1 MKFLLSPRV
10 RRARLFLGDL
20 MPTFNHLFLR
30 AFALLAIVLSFA
42 AAPQIAT
49 AQTTA
54 FRQAVA
60 EGAARDDVLAEFY
73 RGREFEGIWTGTT
86 GRDRARRNALLGAF
100 ASAGDHGL
108 PAAEYDPDAL
118 MARLQAASRPAE
130 KGAMEVEMSRLFL
143 SYARDVQTGIL
154 TPRSVVSEI
163 RREVPLRSRL
173 GYLQGFAAST
183 PASYLASLPPN
194 SPEYARLLR
203 EKMSLERLL
212 AQGGW
217 GPAVPS
223 GSLTVGA
230 SGVAVVV
237 LRDRLVAMGYLER
250 SATQTYDATI
260 QAAVQR
266 FQQAHGLTEDGE
278 AGAGTLTEINVP
290 AASRLQQIIVA
301 MERERWMNRP
311 RGERHVWV
319 NLVDFSAA
327 IMDNDR
333 VTFQTRSVI
342 GATVSDRQTP
352 EFSDV
357 MEFMVINPSWYVPRS
372 IIVNEYLPALQSN
385 RNAVSHIEIT
395 DRNGRAIN
403 RSNVNFSQF
412 NSRTFPYS
420 MRQPPSRGNALGLV
434 KFIFPNQYNIYLH
447 DTPAKSLFG
456 LEVRAFSHGCIRL
469 NDPFDFAYELLA
481 AQENDPEGVFNSYLS
496 TGRETRVN
504 LDEPVPVHL
513 VYRTAFT
520 HTTGQLN
527 FRRDVYDRD
536 SRIWN
541 ALANEGVAV
550 RAIGG

>member
-1 MKFLLSPRV
+1 M
-10 RRARLFLGDL
+10 FLGDL
-20 MPTFNHLFLR
+20 MPTFNHLFLCCL
-30 AFALLAIVLSFA
+30 ALLAVVLAFAVTPQA
-42 AAPQIAT
+42 AA

-73 RGREFEGIWTGTT
+73 RAREFEGIWTGATEL
-86 GRDRARRNALLGAF
+86 DRARRNALLAALAG
-100 ASAGDHGL
+100 AGDHGL
-108 PAAEYDPDAL
+108 PAAEYDPQTL
-118 MARLQAASRPAE
+118 MARLQAANTPAQ

-143 SYARDVQTGIL
+143 SYANDIQSGIL

-173 GYLQGFAAST
+173 EYLQGFLGST
-183 PASYLASLPPN
+183 PASYLATLPP
-194 SPEYARLLR
+194 SSSEYARLLR
-203 EKMSLERLL
+203 EKMTLERLL
-212 AQGGW
+212 ANGGW
-217 GPAVPS
+217 GPSVS
-223 GSLTVGA
+223 SSSLAAGA
-230 SGVAVVV
+230 SGAGVVA
-237 LRDRLVAMGYLER
+237 LRDRLVAMGHMER
-250 SATQTYDATI
+250 SATQTYDVTI

-266 FQQAHGLTEDGE
+266 FQQAHGLTADGD
-278 AGAGTLTEINVP
+278 AGAATLAEINVP

-327 IMDNDR
+327 IMDNDS

-342 GATVSDRQTP
+342 GATGSGRQTP

-357 MEFMVINPSWYVPRS
+357 MDHMVINPSWFVPRS
-372 IIVNEYLPALQSN
+372 IIVGEYLPAMQRS
-385 RNAVSHIEIT
+385 RDAISHILLT
-395 DRNGRAIN
+395 DGNGRTVN
-403 RSNVNFSQF
+403 RGNVNFS
-412 NSRTFPYS
+412 NYTARTFPFS
-420 MRQPPSRGNALGLV
+420 MRQPPSSRNALGLV
-434 KFIFPNQYNIYLH
+434 KFMFPNQYNIYLH
-447 DTPAKSLFG
+447 DTPAKSLFAR
-456 LEVRAFSHGCIRL
+456 EIRAYSHGCIRL
-469 NDPFDFAYELLA
+469 NDPFEFGHALLA
-481 AQENDPEGVFNSYLS
+481 AQEADPEGYLQRILNSG
-496 TGRETRVN
+496 TETRVN
-504 LDEPVPVHL
+504 LVDPVPVHI

-527 FRRDVYDRD
+527 FRRDIYDRD